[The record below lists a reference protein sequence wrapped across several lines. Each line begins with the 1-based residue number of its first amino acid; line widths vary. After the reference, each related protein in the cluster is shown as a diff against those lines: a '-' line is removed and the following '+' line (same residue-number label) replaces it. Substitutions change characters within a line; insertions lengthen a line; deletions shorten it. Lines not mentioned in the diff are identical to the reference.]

1 VSKRLVLLGS
11 TGSIGESALRVVEAL
26 PGAFRVTGLAAR
38 FEYEKLL
45 AQAVRFGVR
54 DVAVA
59 DAEAARRCAAAA
71 PSGVRVHAG
80 EAGLERLAGE
90 VEADIVLCSVVGMA
104 GLKPVLA
111 ALRARRDVAL
121 ATKEVLVA
129 AGAIVTRE
137 AARGGARLLPVDS
150 EHSALSQCL
159 AGSRGVG
166 DVRRLILTA
175 SGGPFA
181 ANERIDFDTVT
192 VKEALRHPSWNM
204 GRKVTI
210 DSATLMNK
218 GLEVM
223 EAHWLFGVPIERIEV
238 VIHPESVVHSLVEY
252 VDGSVL
258 AQLSPPDMRYA
269 IQYALTWPERRDGAL
284 PRLDLAA
291 VGRLHFRSPDEARFP
306 CLGLAR
312 EAALRGGT
320 VPAALNAANE
330 VAVAKF
336 LEGRIRFSGIWKLV
350 GHVTSRHP
358 SVADPG
364 LDDILAAD
372 AAARREAHAWE
383 G

>member
-1 VSKRLVLLGS
+1 VSKRVVILGS
-11 TGSIGESALRVVEAL
+11 TGSIGESALRVIRAL
-26 PGAFRVTGLAAR
+26 PGTFRITGLAAR
-38 FEYEKLL
+38 REGAKVL
-45 AQAVRFGVR
+45 AQAAEFGVR
-54 DVAVA
+54 DVAIA
-59 DAEAARRCAAAA
+59 DPESAGRCRAAA
-71 PSGVRVHAG
+71 PADVRVHEG
-80 EAGLERLAGE
+80 EAGLTHLAGD

-137 AARGGARLLPVDS
+137 AARFGARLLPVDS
-150 EHSALSQCL
+150 EHSALFQCL
-159 AGSRGVG
+159 AGSRGAG
-166 DVRRLILTA
+166 DVQRLILTA

-181 ANERIDFDTVT
+181 ANDKIDFDSVT

-223 EAHWLFGVPIERIEV
+223 EARWLFDIPIPKIDV
-238 VIHPESVVHSLVEY
+238 VVHPESIVHSLVEFL
-252 VDGSVL
+252 DGSVL
-258 AQLSPPDMRYA
+258 AQLSLPDMRFA

-284 PRLDLAA
+284 PRLDLATI
-291 VGRLHFRSPDEARFP
+291 GRLHFRAPDENRFP
-306 CLGLAR
+306 CLRLAR

-320 VPAALNAANE
+320 APTVLNAANE

-336 LEGRIRFSGIWKLV
+336 LEGGMRFSGIWRLV
-350 GHVTSRHP
+350 EDVMARHRP
-358 SVADPG
+358 MADPG

-372 AAARREAHAWE
+372 ADARRAAQAWA